1 MHPAIITC
9 PEVDKQR
16 IRIGSAPGVT
26 STKTDVGDFN
36 LASPYDQ
43 ISSSSDSRCSILLG
57 YVDDQKKKIRN
68 DLLKCADGQPN
79 QNKQKAERLKNL
91 LLRIEELRKALCEE
105 LEKNGS
111 GDSMQQVINDVSD
124 VRRERERMLNKGTP
138 QENGR
143 QSPLAKHLNDV
154 EQKEAVLEQKLREL
168 CKLQKQE
175 SSHVKT
181 DTILDKPAETIVKS
195 MCALFCLH

>member
-1 MHPAIITC
+1 MRPAIITC

-16 IRIGSAPGVT
+16 IRSESAQGVT
-26 STKTDVGDFN
+26 STKTDDGDLN
-36 LASPYDQ
+36 LTSPHDQ
-43 ISSSSDSRCSILLG
+43 INSSSDSRCSILLG

-79 QNKQKAERLKNL
+79 QNKQKAERLKKL
-91 LLRIEELRKALCEE
+91 LLRIDELRKALCEE

-124 VRRERERMLNKGTP
+124 VRRERERMLNKDVP

-143 QSPLAKHLNDV
+143 QSPLGKHLDDV
-154 EQKEAVLEQKLREL
+154 ERKEAVLEQKLREL
-168 CKLQKQE
+168 CKMQKEQG
-175 SSHVKT
+175 SQVK
-181 DTILDKPAETIVKS
+181 IDKVRGKLVEKIMKS
-195 MCALFCLH
+195 MCDLFRL